1 MGGGVALV
9 FALMFVFVLV
19 GELVMGSVAVPDPVD
34 AVVEGL
40 DVDVVVRFVILVF
53 ITQHWMLFGPGQGQ
67 GY

>member
-1 MGGGVALV
+1 
-9 FALMFVFVLV
+9 MFVFVLV

-40 DVDVVVRFVILVF
+40 DVDVDVVVRFVILVF

>member
-1 MGGGVALV
+1 V

-40 DVDVVVRFVILVF
+40 DVDVDVVVRFVILVF